1 MCVCVHVYKC
11 ARVCLC
17 ECMCVFICMCAC
29 VYVHVYVHVCVHVCV
44 CVCVRVCRSSK
55 NGCILVSVEKLL
67 VFGGIRCEFV
77 GLGATLFTTGRIM
90 WSVDDKEKML
100 RFQGSLQQGW

>member
-1 MCVCVHVYKC
+1 
-11 ARVCLC
+11 
-17 ECMCVFICMCAC
+17 VFICMCAC